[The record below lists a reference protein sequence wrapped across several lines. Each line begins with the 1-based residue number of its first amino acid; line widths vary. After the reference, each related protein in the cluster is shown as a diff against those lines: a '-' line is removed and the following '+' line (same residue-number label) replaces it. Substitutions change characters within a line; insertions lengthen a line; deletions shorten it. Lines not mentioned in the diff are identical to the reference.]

1 METLVSLMGPVWL
14 ALADRRPRTP
24 LAMRQ
29 AQERILRGLL
39 AGHANT
45 EIGRRLKLGGMSP
58 QGFRERVP
66 VSRYADIDDLV
77 ERTRRGETD
86 LFFPGKAV
94 AMAQTSGTTS
104 NQQAG
109 ERYIPQSQGLLRHH
123 TAGGQAALARLV
135 QGAGPS
141 VLGGRL
147 LMLGGSTALEQNA
160 WGMPEGDLSGIVAS
174 RIPKLLRGVY
184 EPGPEIALESD
195 WRIKLERIARRCAD
209 KDVRL
214 VSGIASWL
222 HVLFEVVCRE
232 AGVVHLEDVWSL
244 RGVIHGGAPIAPSLG
259 MLSRHLRPSQWMMEV
274 YPASEGFVAVGSRP
288 WRLGEGQAP
297 ALEVLSDHGIFLE
310 FLPEGEEPSKAV
322 GPDRLEAGALYR
334 VLLTTPGGLVRYE
347 LGDLVQGEG
356 PGLLRVAGR
365 IKTRLSAFGE
375 HVEGMQIAAAL
386 EGACRHHGAS
396 VCEYHVAPLFPA
408 PGESAGRHEWWVEFD
423 RLPEDAN
430 GFIGTVDRMLCEQVL
445 DYEAHRRNDLQLAPP
460 VLRILPP
467 GSFHRVLERK
477 GKLGGQ
483 HKIPQAASD
492 REFAR
497 LLEGVLS

>member
-1 METLVSLMGPVWL
+1 METLVSLLGPVWL
-14 ALADRRPRTP
+14 TLADRRPRTP
-24 LAMRQ
+24 AAMRQ
-29 AQERILRGLL
+29 AQENLLKALL
-39 AGHANT
+39 AGHAST
-45 EIGRRLKLGGMSP
+45 ELGRCLQLGPMS
-58 QGFRERVP
+58 QQAFRERVP
-66 VSRYADIDDLV
+66 VTRYADIEDLV
-77 ERTRRGETD
+77 ERARRGERGM
-86 LFFPGKAV
+86 LFPGPAV

-104 NQQAG
+104 SHAAG
-109 ERYIPQSQGLLRHH
+109 ERYIPQSQALLRHH
-123 TAGGQAALARLV
+123 AAGGQAALARLV

-147 LMLGGSTALEQNA
+147 LMLGGSTALERNA
-160 WGMPEGDLSGIVAS
+160 WGIPEGDLSGIVAS
-174 RIPKLLRGVY
+174 RIPALLRRVY

-195 WRIKLERIARRCAD
+195 WRIKLERIARRCAG

-232 AGVVHLEDVWSL
+232 AGVTHLEKVWSL

-274 YPASEGFVAVGSRP
+274 YPSSEGFIAVGSRP

-297 ALEVLSDHGIFLE
+297 PLEVLSDHGIFLE

-347 LGDLVQGEG
+347 LGDLVQGVG

-365 IKTRLSAFGE
+365 IKARLSAFGE
-375 HVEGMQIAAAL
+375 HVEGMQIAAAI
-386 EGACRHHGAS
+386 EGACREHGSS
-396 VCEYHVAPLFPA
+396 VCEYHVAPLFPSA
-408 PGESAGRHEWWVEFD
+408 GESAGRHEWWVEFD
-423 RLPEDAN
+423 RIPDDPQAFLA
-430 GFIGTVDRMLCEQVL
+430 TLDRILREQVL
-445 DYEAHRRNDLQLAPP
+445 DYEAHRRDDLQLAAP

-497 LLEGVLS
+497 LLEGAMP